1 MTIEL
6 EYISQYPLPES
17 NSSITSRVPQRVF
30 QKKLFQ
36 VENMHIEEHV
46 NSKGK
51 IVKKF
56 TTVKYDGE
64 FYKLNHPYNFLRDK
78 YFKPMLINGLHNA

>member
-6 EYISQYPLPES
+6 EYISQYPLPEP
-17 NSSITSRVPQRVF
+17 NTSITSRVPQRVF

-64 FYKLNHPYNFLRDK
+64 FYKFNHPYKELKK
-78 YFKPMLINGLHNA
+78 YYTPIVIKGLHNA